1 MSSFGRRVL
10 IQWVFVGVL
19 LSLAE
24 NGICDEVYLH
34 VEVTNALTGDV
45 DLTVYCKNIDPTQRV
60 LRYGESYEWD
70 FSGNFS
76 TTDPPFLCYF
86 KWSDLPRT
94 YNLVVPIWD
103 FECKEHCQWFIREGG
118 PCKYYATNLI
128 CFPWN

>member
-10 IQWVFVGVL
+10 IQWVFMVVL

-24 NGICDEVYLH
+24 NGISVDLH
-34 VEVTNALTGDV
+34 VEVTNALDGDF
-45 DLTVYCKNIDPTQRV
+45 DLTVYCKNIDPTQHI
-60 LRYGESYEWD
+60 LHYSDSYQWD

-76 TTDPPFLCYF
+76 STKPPFLCYF
-86 KWSDLPRT
+86 KWGELQVHT

-103 FECKEHCQWFIREGG
+103 FECKKHCQWFIREDG
-118 PCKYYATNLI
+118 PCNKYYSTKLV